1 MRERKETPIGFIPND
16 WELGKFSEDLRIQ
29 GRIGW
34 KGYKTT
40 DLVDEGPIVIGGTEI
55 KSSIFLRLDNVSH
68 LSRNKFV
75 ESPEIML
82 KEGDV
87 LLVTRGNLGEV
98 GYYHEH
104 YGEGTINPSV
114 IILNEFIG
122 NPKFLFY
129 YLISK
134 NGNHQVLSLTSGSSI
149 PAIYQSE
156 VKQMRYPR
164 PSLSEQNNI
173 VNLLFSIDKKI
184 TLLRQQNA
192 TLEELAQ
199 LLFKRWFV
207 DGAKK
212 EWELKELSE
221 ITDVGIGRTPPRKD
235 PQWFST
241 LEDDVKWISIKDMG
255 NDGVFLFETSEYLTR
270 KAIEKFNIPVIPKNT
285 VILSFKMT
293 LGRIGITSED
303 MLSNE
308 AIAHFKFT
316 DETPIT
322 KEYLYLY
329 LKNYRFENLG
339 STSSIVTSINSS
351 MIKSMKIHVPDK
363 KTMTEFQDV
372 SENIFNKIRINQKE
386 IQTLTQLRD
395 TLLPK
400 LMSGEVRVK
409 K

>member
-1 MRERKETPIGFIPND
+1 MSEWREVELKDVVDKLGDGLHGTPQYDDNGEYYFVNGNNLRNGHIVIDNNTKRVSVGEFNKYKKNLTDRTLLVSINGTLGNVAYYNKEKIILGKSACYFNVKNEVNVDYIRYVLESRYFKYYIDKFSSGTTIQNLGLKEMREFTFLLPNFN
-16 WELGKFSEDLRIQ
+16 EQTQIA
-29 GRIGW
+29 
-34 KGYKTT
+34 KT
-40 DLVDEGPIVIGGTEI
+40 LSV
-55 KSSIFLRLDNVSH
+55 LD
-68 LSRNKFV
+68 
-75 ESPEIML
+75 
-82 KEGDV
+82 D
-87 LLVTRGNLGEV
+87 
-98 GYYHEH
+98 
-104 YGEGTINPSV
+104 
-114 IILNEFIG
+114 
-122 NPKFLFY
+122 
-129 YLISK
+129 
-134 NGNHQVLSLTSGSSI
+134 
-149 PAIYQSE
+149 
-156 VKQMRYPR
+156 
-164 PSLSEQNNI
+164 
-173 VNLLFSIDKKI
+173 KI

-192 TLEELAQ
+192 TLEALAQ

-363 KTMTEFQDV
+363 KTMTQFQDV

-400 LMSGEVRVK
+400 LMSGEVRISP
-409 K
+409 

>member
-1 MRERKETPIGFIPND
+1 MSEWREVELKDVVDKLGDGLHGTPQYDDNGEYYFVNGNNLRNGHIVIDNNTKRVSVGEFNKYKKNLTDRTLLVSINGTLGNVAYYNKEKIILGKSACYFNVKNEVNVDYIRYVLESRYFKYYIDKFSSGTTIQNLGLKEMREFTFLLPNFN
-16 WELGKFSEDLRIQ
+16 EQTQIAKTFS
-29 GRIGW
+29 
-34 KGYKTT
+34 
-40 DLVDEGPIVIGGTEI
+40 V
-55 KSSIFLRLDNVSH
+55 LD
-68 LSRNKFV
+68 
-75 ESPEIML
+75 
-82 KEGDV
+82 D
-87 LLVTRGNLGEV
+87 
-98 GYYHEH
+98 
-104 YGEGTINPSV
+104 
-114 IILNEFIG
+114 
-122 NPKFLFY
+122 
-129 YLISK
+129 
-134 NGNHQVLSLTSGSSI
+134 
-149 PAIYQSE
+149 
-156 VKQMRYPR
+156 
-164 PSLSEQNNI
+164 
-173 VNLLFSIDKKI
+173 KI

-192 TLEELAQ
+192 TLEALAQ

-409 K
+409 NDKYE